1 MKENDLKSL
10 REYPGSV
17 MGEDENGKI
26 EEAQDKTR
34 VTKQVIP
41 EIPIGP
47 AILLVLVFFVACMSG
62 SRFKEKMEDAS
73 PTGSE
78 NEMVFV
84 TEAEITQTEALD
96 QKDNKEESS
105 IEETARKTE
114 PLQDSSWMET
124 VFGESDNAVVTTPVK
139 VTALTENEKELLH
152 FRESDFIKSLTG
164 FFLEENIKTS
174 EVTFQGSIPFS
185 SKEASAYVAGIKGM
199 DTKNLIVLFYPQ
211 YPGRYQFLLVD
222 KEVIKEASLPDQGQT
237 GNRETVQTAP
247 ALQNQPPSVEAENTY
262 DAANLEVRAI
272 PRQLYNYLKNPYE
285 LQYGLYDYLYKNGI
299 RNVSTATVSSY
310 EIDADRRSASITL
323 SIDGGRIIKALY
335 LLDSNTYSFQ

>member
-1 MKENDLKSL
+1 MKENDFKSP
-10 REYPGSV
+10 REDPGFFMEEV
-17 MGEDENGKI
+17 ENRKI
-26 EEAQDKTR
+26 EEVQDKKR
-34 VTKQVIP
+34 GTKQVIP

-73 PTGSE
+73 PTGSD

-96 QKDNKEESS
+96 QKEESS
-105 IEETARKTE
+105 IEETARETE
-114 PLQDSSWMET
+114 PLQDSSWMEK

-139 VTALTENEKELLH
+139 VTGLTENEKELLH
-152 FRESDFIKSLTG
+152 FRESDFIKSLSG
-164 FFLEENIKTS
+164 FLLEEDIKTS

-185 SKEASAYVAGIKGM
+185 SKEASAYEAGIKGM
-199 DTKNLIVLFYPQ
+199 DSKNLIVLFYPQ

-222 KEVIKEASLPDQGQT
+222 KDAIMEASLPDQGQT
-237 GNRETVQTAP
+237 AP
-247 ALQNQPPSVEAENTY
+247 ALQNQPLSVEAENTY
-262 DAANLEVRAI
+262 DAANLEVRAV
-272 PRQLYNYLKNPYE
+272 PKQLYNYLKNPYE
-285 LQYGLYDYLYKNGI
+285 LQYDLYDYLYKNGI

>member
-1 MKENDLKSL
+1 MKENDLKSP
-10 REYPGSV
+10 REDPGFV

-26 EEAQDKTR
+26 EEVQDKKR
-34 VTKQVIP
+34 GTKQVIP

-62 SRFKEKMEDAS
+62 NRFKEKMEDAS
-73 PTGSE
+73 PTSSE

-96 QKDNKEESS
+96 QKEESS
-105 IEETARKTE
+105 IEETARETE
-114 PLQDSSWMET
+114 PLQDSSWMEK

-152 FRESDFIKSLTG
+152 FRESDFIKSLSG
-164 FFLEENIKTS
+164 FLLEEDIKTS

-222 KEVIKEASLPDQGQT
+222 KEVIREASLPDQGQT

-262 DAANLEVRAI
+262 DAANLEVKAV
-272 PRQLYNYLKNPYE
+272 PKQLYNYLKNPYE
-285 LQYGLYDYLYKNGI
+285 LQYGLYDYLYENGI
-299 RNVSTATVSSY
+299 RNVSTATVSSF

-335 LLDSNTYSFQ
+335 HLDSNTYSFQ

>member
-1 MKENDLKSL
+1 MKENDLKSP
-10 REYPGSV
+10 REDTGFV
-17 MGEDENGKI
+17 MEVENGKI

-62 SRFKEKMEDAS
+62 NRFKEKMEDAS

-96 QKDNKEESS
+96 QKEESS
-105 IEETARKTE
+105 IEETAGETE

-152 FRESDFIKSLTG
+152 FRESDFIKSLSG

-185 SKEASAYVAGIKGM
+185 SKEASAYEAKIKGM
-199 DTKNLIVLFYPQ
+199 DSKNLIVLFYPQ

-222 KEVIKEASLPDQGQT
+222 KEVIREASLPDQGQT

-262 DAANLEVRAI
+262 DAANLEVRAV

-299 RNVSTATVSSY
+299 RKVSTETLSSC
-310 EIDADRRSASITL
+310 EIDADRRCASITMI
-323 SIDGGRIIKALY
+323 IDGGRIINAV
-335 LLDSNTYSFQ
+335 

>member
-1 MKENDLKSL
+1 MKENDLKSP
-10 REYPGSV
+10 REDTGFV
-17 MGEDENGKI
+17 MEVKNGKI
-26 EEAQDKTR
+26 EEVQNKKR
-34 VTKQVIP
+34 GTKQVIP

-47 AILLVLVFFVACMSG
+47 AILLALVFFVACMSG

-96 QKDNKEESS
+96 QKAESS
-105 IEETARKTE
+105 IEETARETE
-114 PLQDSSWMET
+114 PLQDSSWMEK

-152 FRESDFIKSLTG
+152 FRESDFIKSLSG

-247 ALQNQPPSVEAENTY
+247 ALQNQPLSVEAENTY
-262 DAANLEVRAI
+262 DAANLEVRAV
-272 PRQLYNYLKNPYE
+272 PKQLYNYLKNPYE

>member
-1 MKENDLKSL
+1 MKENDLKSP
-10 REYPGSV
+10 REDTGFV
-17 MGEDENGKI
+17 MEVENGKI
-26 EEAQDKTR
+26 EEVQNKKR
-34 VTKQVIP
+34 GTKQVIP

-47 AILLVLVFFVACMSG
+47 TILLVLVFFVACMSG

-96 QKDNKEESS
+96 QKDHKEESS
-105 IEETARKTE
+105 IEETARETE
-114 PLQDSSWMET
+114 HLQDSSWMEK

-152 FRESDFIKSLTG
+152 FRESDFIKSLSG

-185 SKEASAYVAGIKGM
+185 SKEASAYEAGIKGL

-222 KEVIKEASLPDQGQT
+222 KEVIKGASQPNQGQT

-247 ALQNQPPSVEAENTY
+247 ALQNQPLSVEAENTY
-262 DAANLEVRAI
+262 DAANLEVRAV

-285 LQYGLYDYLYKNGI
+285 LQYVLYDYLYKNGI
-299 RNVSTATVSSY
+299 RNVSIATVSSY
-310 EIDADRRSASITL
+310 EIDADRRCASITL
-323 SIDGGRIIKALY
+323 SIDGGRLIKALY

>member
-1 MKENDLKSL
+1 MKENDLKSP
-10 REYPGSV
+10 REDTGFV
-17 MGEDENGKI
+17 MEVENGKI
-26 EEAQDKTR
+26 EEVQNKKR
-34 VTKQVIP
+34 GTKQVIP

-96 QKDNKEESS
+96 QKEESS
-105 IEETARKTE
+105 IEETARETE

-152 FRESDFIKSLTG
+152 FRESDFIKSLSG
-164 FFLEENIKTS
+164 FLLEENIKTS

-247 ALQNQPPSVEAENTY
+247 ALQNQPLSVEAENTY
-262 DAANLEVRAI
+262 DAANLEVRAV
-272 PRQLYNYLKNPYE
+272 PKQLYNYLKNPYE

>member
-1 MKENDLKSL
+1 MKENDLKSP
-10 REYPGSV
+10 REDTGFV
-17 MGEDENGKI
+17 MEVENGKI
-26 EEAQDKTR
+26 EEVQNKKR
-34 VTKQVIP
+34 GTKQVIP

-96 QKDNKEESS
+96 QKEESS
-105 IEETARKTE
+105 IEETARETE
-114 PLQDSSWMET
+114 HLQDSSWMEK
-124 VFGESDNAVVTTPVK
+124 VFGERDNAVVTTPVK
-139 VTALTENEKELLH
+139 VTGFTENEKELLH
-152 FRESDFIKSLTG
+152 FRESDFIKSLSG
-164 FFLEENIKTS
+164 FFLEEDIKTS

-199 DTKNLIVLFYPQ
+199 DSKNLIVLFYPQ

-222 KEVIKEASLPDQGQT
+222 KDAIMEASMPNQGQT

-247 ALQNQPPSVEAENTY
+247 ALQNQPLSVEAENTY
-262 DAANLEVRAI
+262 DAANLEVRAV
-272 PRQLYNYLKNPYE
+272 PKQLYNYLKNPYE

>member
-1 MKENDLKSL
+1 MKDNDLKSL
-10 REYPGSV
+10 REYPGFV

-26 EEAQDKTR
+26 EEAQDKKR
-34 VTKQVIP
+34 GTKQVIP

-96 QKDNKEESS
+96 QKDHKEESS
-105 IEETARKTE
+105 IEETARETE
-114 PLQDSSWMET
+114 PLQDSSWMEK

-152 FRESDFIKSLTG
+152 FRESDFIKSLSG
-164 FFLEENIKTS
+164 FLLEEDIKTS

-262 DAANLEVRAI
+262 DAANLEVRAV

-310 EIDADRRSASITL
+310 EIDADRRCASITL

>member
-1 MKENDLKSL
+1 MKENDLKSP
-10 REYPGSV
+10 REDTGFV
-17 MGEDENGKI
+17 MEVENGKI
-26 EEAQDKTR
+26 EEAQDKKR
-34 VTKQVIP
+34 VIKQVIP

-96 QKDNKEESS
+96 QKEESS
-105 IEETARKTE
+105 IEETARETE
-114 PLQDSSWMET
+114 PLQDSSWMEK

-152 FRESDFIKSLTG
+152 FRESDFIKSLSG
-164 FFLEENIKTS
+164 FLLEEDIKTS

-247 ALQNQPPSVEAENTY
+247 ALQNQPLSVEAENTY
-262 DAANLEVRAI
+262 DAANLEVRAV
-272 PRQLYNYLKNPYE
+272 PKQLYNYLKNPYE

-310 EIDADRRSASITL
+310 EIDADRRCASITL